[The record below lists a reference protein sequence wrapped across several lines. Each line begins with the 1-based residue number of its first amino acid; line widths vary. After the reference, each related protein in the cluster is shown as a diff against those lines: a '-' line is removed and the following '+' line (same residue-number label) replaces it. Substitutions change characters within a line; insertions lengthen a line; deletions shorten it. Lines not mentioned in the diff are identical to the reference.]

1 MGCWRIAALA
11 FVTSVWIIQTDAWPA
26 EDNSTTSSNNIN
38 NTTVSV
44 TMDSIYLTSSSHDV
58 NFTDQ
63 DGSYNSSNGTQVMT
77 RCLVEYITQKR
88 LSLYSIHGYILP
100 SQEITL
106 KFLMDEDSDNK
117 NRTVCFV
124 TRSDLENKLNSF
136 EGPPIIGAFRFTCKS
151 PIERC
156 RVSLRGA
163 WMVAS
168 MTDLRVF
175 TSFGDNS
182 LNLQELQQDTKL
194 CDAFRHVVAFSIINN
209 WAVEDDLHHL
219 ATCTGKLD
227 NVVEVVLANV
237 SLKSFPKMLHTV
249 MPNLRALE
257 LSNNHLWAPVDFDW
271 MPGFAEL
278 PRNLSRTF
286 QFNNLY
292 SYYGAIDIQPNL
304 FRRMYILN
312 GNNITNLTHFYF
324 RGEFQ
329 YVSLERNGMTEIG
342 EKVFYRIPDLQFLS
356 LADNVLESL
365 PENLFSSLRKLKRL
379 DLQGNKLKYLPTN
392 LFRNLL
398 QLQQLN
404 LEGNKLDK
412 LQDGL
417 FSNLEHLT
425 SFRLK
430 GNNLMHVSDKAFD
443 TLSIKL
449 SLLDL
454 SENPLKEIPPIIF
467 LLRGLVNTNL
477 ESTDIEVLDFV
488 EIINRTSFT
497 RVLESLR
504 NPTSGE
510 YVNIKAAPDLQ
521 RVVSLRNSK
530 LRSIVMYNS
539 TEETIKTFF
548 LLAKYFTFQ
557 TDGAHL
563 ACDCNILNV
572 THLVTELRQKGD
584 LSGTEAL
591 FTGWTCF
598 WPDELRQRT
607 VASLR
612 DEETYCPFR
621 EEQNLTEME
630 TRCPDPCNCYI
641 RTGVSTIIVD
651 CQHAGLTSLP
661 AFVPTRTREM
671 WLHNNTIKT
680 VEDLPYLQQ
689 LETLKLSAN
698 NLQDLPKKVLDQLTS
713 LRVLHVDDNWL
724 TTLLSDLGDLQQ
736 LRSVRLSGNP
746 FRCDCNTR
754 WLKRWVLDPKV
765 EVEDWNDIKCSLDDD
780 EGQLITRVPDE
791 KFVCKIALT
800 LTQLAVH
807 IVVPVS
813 LALLLVVLAVIA
825 FLCRRQLKVQLYIY
839 TGLHTFDRDP
849 SDARFLYDVTVCCS
863 LGDQDWVLTNVV
875 TVLEM
880 AYNYKV
886 FFLNRDAFL
895 GYSISNNV
903 RHCVKMSRRLVVV
916 LAKGWD
922 SEETLI
928 TAVRQGLDKCRKD
941 MVHFL
946 TVVLHEISPRDIQ
959 DKDLQQFVK
968 KGRFLTTCES
978 HFHKKLAYEM
988 PHLQKDKIVLCCRK
1002 RRKPE
1007 GVVKFHDIVAI
1018 AENQEN
1024 VILEIGAAPSAG
1036 CNPRVCKL
1044 SSLVA
1049 NASKVPKEEGIRNEQ
1064 TTVKGEV
1071 KEESM
1076 NNSPE
1081 CAGADDKIDDPEES
1095 DCYTTGESVFVWYS
1109 NVDLNY
1115 TVESIVKPLESRG
1128 HQCIVQDRDFP
1139 LGAAIQDNIVRAVDS
1154 CSRAVFVLSDD
1165 ISASEWFLFTFHVVF
1180 DRCQQHRDRRVLLVL
1195 RAALNADNLTD
1206 DVQQAV
1212 RTSAVLREQDPW
1224 FEARLQKFAESD
1236 FNEMD

>member
-11 FVTSVWIIQTDAWPA
+11 IVTGVWIIQTDAWPA
-26 EDNSTTSSNNIN
+26 EDNSTSSRNNIN
-38 NTTVSV
+38 NTAVTV
-44 TMDSIYLTSSSHDV
+44 TMDSIYLTNSSHDV
-58 NFTDQ
+58 NVTDK
-63 DGSYNSSNGTQVMT
+63 DGPDGKQVIT
-77 RCLVEYITQKR
+77 RCRVEYSNVKLTDHF
-88 LSLYSIHGYILP
+88 SIHDYVLP
-100 SQEITL
+100 SIKMIL
-106 KFLMDEDSDNK
+106 NFLMDEERDNK
-117 NRTVCFV
+117 NRTMCFV
-124 TRSDLENKLNSF
+124 TRSDIESKLNSSD
-136 EGPPIIGAFRFTCKS
+136 GPPINVMFLFTCKD
-151 PIERC
+151 PGIEVIFLEDEEVSKRDVETNDTEEVRASDRVSSSTEHRFYSRYISYVQIKQC
-156 RVSLRGA
+156 RISLRGA

-168 MTDLRVF
+168 MTDLRAF
-175 TSFGDNS
+175 ESFDNNT

-194 CDAFRHVVAFSIINN
+194 CDAFRNVVAFSIINN
-209 WAVEDDLHHL
+209 WAVEDDLYL
-219 ATCTGKLD
+219 VATCTGKLD
-227 NVVEVVLANV
+227 NVVEVLFTNI
-237 SLKSFPKMLHTV
+237 SLKTFPETLHTA

-257 LSNNHLWAPVDFDW
+257 MSDNDLWAPVDFDW
-271 MPGFAEL
+271 MPNIEEL
-278 PRNLSRTF
+278 PRNLSRTS
-286 QFNNLY
+286 QFNFEY
-292 SYYGAIDIQPNL
+292 SYSGAIDLKPNI
-304 FRRMYILN
+304 FRREYILN

-324 RGEFQ
+324 RGKFQ
-329 YVSLERNGMTEIG
+329 YVSLQQNDMTEIG
-342 EKVFYRIPDLQFLS
+342 EKVFYHIPDLQFLS

-392 LFRNLL
+392 LFRNLQ
-398 QLQQLN
+398 QLEKLN
-404 LEGNKLDK
+404 LEGNKLEK

-417 FSNLEHLT
+417 FANLEHLT
-425 SFRLK
+425 SVRLK
-430 GNNLMHVSDKAFD
+430 GNNLMYVSDKAFD

-488 EIINRTSFT
+488 EIINRTSFN
-497 RVLESLR
+497 RVVEILI

-510 YVNIKAAPDLQ
+510 DVNLKVAPDFQ

-539 TEETIKTFF
+539 TEDTIITFT

-572 THLVTELRQKGD
+572 THLMTDLRQKGA

-591 FTGWTCF
+591 FTGWTCS

-607 VASLR
+607 AVSLH

-621 EEQNLTEME
+621 EERNLTEINA
-630 TRCPDPCNCYI
+630 RCPHPCNCYV
-641 RTGVSTIIVD
+641 RTGVATVIVD

-661 AFVPTRTREM
+661 AFVPARTREL
-671 WLHNNTIKT
+671 WLQNNTIKT
-680 VEDLPYLQQ
+680 VEELPYLQQ

-713 LRVLHVDDNWL
+713 LHVLHVDDNWL
-724 TTLLSDLGDLQQ
+724 TTLLPDLGDLQQ

-780 EGQLITRVPDE
+780 EGKLITRVPDE
-791 KFVCKIALT
+791 KFVCKIAPS
-800 LTQLAVH
+800 LTQLAVP
-807 IVVPVS
+807 IAVPVS

-825 FLCRRQLKVQLYIY
+825 FICRRQLKVQLYIY

-875 TVLEM
+875 TVLEV

-903 RHCVKMSRRLVVV
+903 RHCVKKSRRLVVV
-916 LAKGWD
+916 LSKGWN

-968 KGRFLTTCES
+968 KGRFLTTSES

-988 PHLQKDKIVLCCRK
+988 PHFQKDKIFQCCREV
-1002 RRKPE
+1002 RKPE
-1007 GVVKFHDIVAI
+1007 GAVKFHDILSI

-1036 CNPRVCKL
+1036 CNRRVCKL
-1044 SSLVA
+1044 PS
-1049 NASKVPKEEGIRNEQ
+1049 
-1064 TTVKGEV
+1064 
-1071 KEESM
+1071 
-1076 NNSPE
+1076 
-1081 CAGADDKIDDPEES
+1081 
-1095 DCYTTGESVFVWYS
+1095 TGERATKSVFVWYS
-1109 NVDLNY
+1109 NVDLTY

-1139 LGAAIQDNIVRAVDS
+1139 LGAAIQDNIVRAADS

-1165 ISASEWFLFTFHVVF
+1165 IGASEWFLFTFHVVF
-1180 DRCQQHRDRRVLLVL
+1180 DRCQQNRDRRVLLVL
-1195 RAALNADNLTD
+1195 RAALNADRLTS

-1224 FEARLQKFAESD
+1224 FEARLQNFAESD